1 MKAAGRPVQPA
12 KGPLDCPRGPGLW
25 SAAPWRGTGPDT
37 APRGAY
43 RRPQGPWRPLRT
55 LWLGGPRPQAHLEGP
70 EYLLRAVA
78 TRGSVAALSP
88 QARCSG
94 ALGGAKRGR
103 ESGGALLKSAA
114 EKIEGAPF
122 RVLPLLLNK
131 GRPVWVGQVLFLPSA
146 PALVGSGG
154 RQVCS
159 IAGSS

>member
-1 MKAAGRPVQPA
+1 MARNRPGHRAKGRIQTAAGAVTAPA
-12 KGPLDCPRGPGLW
+12 HLMARR
-25 SAAPWRGTGPDT
+25 AAP
-37 APRGAY
+37 AGAFG
-43 RRPQGPWRPLRT
+43 RPGVPF
-55 LWLGGPRPQAHLEGP
+55 
-70 EYLLRAVA
+70 LRAVA
-78 TRGSVAALSP
+78 TRGSVAAQLP

-146 PALVGSGG
+146 PALVGSGD